1 VTAMSDKSNLLKE
14 AVIRNPELGES
25 HWGNMTDKAKNN
37 PWYTTA
43 LKEGILSDIAGALGK
58 MHDIVIEAA
67 KPALIGRE
75 LVTVMPTTEALVR
88 FPKAKL
94 AKAYKSGEF
103 AETFMVGE
111 KYETQD
117 VKCDIEIRAGAEYS
131 KKFFEDASW
140 PVLERQTAE
149 VGRAIADLE
158 TQMIY
163 DYLVANAGT
172 TTTGDSDGVFEWA
185 ELVKLWNA
193 LKKINW
199 NPDVISLHPDEV
211 ADCWTQDQF
220 IHGFYFGEGIDVRR
234 GVLGDLYL
242 GMKVLSSSK
251 CTEATVIALERAH
264 ALLLVRRDIIT
275 EPFENPKEDRYGIVA
290 SERIGLGIT
299 RTKAVGKMTTI

>member
-1 VTAMSDKSNLLKE
+1 MSQNQNFLKE
-14 AVIRNPELGES
+14 AVLKSPELGEG
-25 HWGNMTDKAKNN
+25 HWSNMVDKAKNN
-37 PWYTTA
+37 PWYNVP
-43 LKEGILSDIAGALGK
+43 LKQGILSDIAGALGK
-58 MHDIVIEAA
+58 MHSIVVEAA
-67 KPALIGRE
+67 KPNLIGRE

-94 AKAYKSGEF
+94 AKAYKKGEF
-103 AETFMVGE
+103 AETFFVGE

-117 VKCDIEIRAGAEYS
+117 IKCDIEIRAGAEFS

-149 VGRAIADLE
+149 VGRAVADLE
-158 TQMIY
+158 TKTIY

-172 TTTGDSDGVFEWA
+172 TTTGDGDGVFEWA

-193 LKKINW
+193 IKKIDW
-199 NPDVISLHPDEV
+199 SPDALALHPDEV

-251 CTEATVIALERAH
+251 CTAATVIALEKAK
-264 ALLLVRRDIIT
+264 AVLLVRRELVT

-299 RTKAVGKMTTI
+299 RTTAVGKLTSI

>member
-1 VTAMSDKSNLLKE
+1 MMSEKANILKE
-14 AVIRNPELGES
+14 AVLRNPELGES
-25 HWGNMTDKAKNN
+25 HWGNMTDKAKTN
-37 PWYTTA
+37 PWYNVP
-43 LKEGILSDIAGALGK
+43 LKEGILSDMAGALGK
-58 MHDIVIEAA
+58 MHDIVVEAA
-67 KPALIGRE
+67 KPNLIGRE
-75 LVTVMPTTEALVR
+75 LVTVMPTNEALVR

-94 AKAYKSGEF
+94 AKAYKIGEF
-103 AETFMVGE
+103 AETFFVGE

-117 VKCDIEIRAGAEYS
+117 VKVDVEIRAGAEYS

-140 PVLERQTAE
+140 SVLERQTAE

-158 TQMIY
+158 TKMIY

-172 TTTGDSDGVFEWA
+172 TPTGDGAFEWA
-185 ELVKLWNA
+185 ELVKLWNE
-193 LKKINW
+193 LKKIDW
-199 NPDVISLHPDEV
+199 NPDVIALHPDEV

-220 IHGFYFGEGIDVRR
+220 IHGFYFGDGIDVRR

-251 CTEATVIALERAH
+251 CTAATVIALERAH

-299 RTKAVGKMTTI
+299 RTTAVAKMTSI

>member
-1 VTAMSDKSNLLKE
+1 MSDKPNILKE
-14 AVIRNPELGES
+14 AVLKNPELGES

-37 PWYTTA
+37 PWYNVP
-43 LKEGILSDIAGALGK
+43 LKEGILSDMAGALGR
-58 MHDIVIEAA
+58 MHNIVVEAA
-67 KPALIGRE
+67 KPNLIGRE
-75 LVTVMPTTEALVR
+75 LVTVMPTKEALVR

-94 AKAYKSGEF
+94 AKAYKTGEF
-103 AETFMVGE
+103 AETFFVGE

-117 VKCDIEIRAGAEYS
+117 IKVDVEVRAGAEYS

-163 DYLVANAGT
+163 DFLVANAGT
-172 TTTGDSDGVFEWA
+172 TTTGDGDGDFEWA
-185 ELVKLWNA
+185 ELVKIWNE

-199 NPDVISLHPDEV
+199 NPDTIALHPDEV

-220 IHGFYFGEGIDVRR
+220 IHGFYFGDAVDVRR
-234 GVLGDLYL
+234 GVLGDLYM

-251 CTEATVIALERAH
+251 CTAATILALEKAK
-264 ALLLVRRDIIT
+264 AVLLVRRDIIT

-299 RTKAVGKMTTI
+299 RTDAVGKLTSI